1 MSTRSDDDEI
11 IFLYMRQIKYFSHPL
26 QALSVTLFREQSDSV
41 QLYKR
46 EYFSFSSLP
55 AQI

>member
-1 MSTRSDDDEI
+1 MSTGSDNDEI

-26 QALSVTLFREQSDSV
+26 QVLSVTLFREQSDGV

-46 EYFSFSSLP
+46 EYFSTS